1 MAETV
6 LAMTTLNPDEAEA
19 IETYVSISSSLLK
32 KAGAKVI
39 SQRETLATLVGEDV
53 PQYVTL
59 IEYPNRS
66 AIEQVFESEAYNL
79 LKPVRDKAFKQYK
92 VCILS

>member
-6 LAMTTLNPDEAEA
+6 LAMTTLNPDETEA
-19 IETYVSISSSLLK
+19 VKTYVSVSGSLLEK
-32 KAGAKVI
+32 LGAKVI
-39 SQRETLATLVGEDV
+39 SQRETLVTLAGEDA

-59 IEYPNRS
+59 IEYPDRS
-66 AIEQVFESEAYNL
+66 AIEEVFESETYQM
-79 LKPVRDKAFKQYK
+79 LKPVRDRAFKQYK